1 MRKTVMKKLI
11 RYWVYFQRGHRSYL
25 AFLISF
31 ANFVVIQYR
40 LFVQYVSFLSQIFPH
55 LLHFIAIFI
64 VIYVPVSI
72 VVGWLDYKKVS
83 VPVETTL
90 HVEVN
95 PWNKDLARAL
105 YLLAEGKN
113 EEAKKI
119 LKKWIH

>member
-1 MRKTVMKKLI
+1 LI

-40 LFVQYVSFLSQIFPH
+40 LFIQYVSFLSQIFPH